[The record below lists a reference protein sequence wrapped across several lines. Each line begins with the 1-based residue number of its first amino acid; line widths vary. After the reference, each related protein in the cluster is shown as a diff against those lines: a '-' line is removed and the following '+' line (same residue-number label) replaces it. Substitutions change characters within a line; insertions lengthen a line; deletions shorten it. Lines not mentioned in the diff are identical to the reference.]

1 MAIDDISFITIT
13 GEEITRGYLVD
24 QMIGF
29 YNLLLEAGET
39 RVTDFNEGSEVRNL
53 LESIAVDS
61 YIILENK
68 NELSTIGF
76 IETADGEWLDKHGA
90 NPAIALAR
98 DTGME
103 ATGTVTFAVE
113 TPVTTDTVIPEETII
128 VNSATG
134 LEYATIADA
143 ILGAGETAVEVS
155 IECLTTGE
163 DGNCGI
169 GEIDTIDDIIADIPA
184 LTVTNENPITGGT
197 DYEEDEEYRQRLL
210 DYKKRDS
217 FGSIPYY
224 ISLADNIDGVHD
236 IALDGNP
243 NDICTVIVN
252 GTAKPTPVSVLSDV
266 LEVYTDTNNK
276 VMGHTFDVSAP
287 DYIPI
292 NVNVT
297 LGVTATVDET
307 TVGTLITEMVN
318 GGQSLGVEYEFEGLT
333 MGYDL
338 TSEMITSNLVLL
350 GGINTATV
358 TMDIVNG
365 ETGLTTIEVGDTE
378 SISIQQINITQNTGE

>member
-13 GEEITRGYLVD
+13 GEEITRTYLVE

-76 IETADGEWLDKHGA
+76 IETAEGEWLDKHGA
-90 NPAIALAR
+90 NPAIALER

-103 ATGTVTFAVE
+103 ATGTVTFTVE

-143 ILGAGETAVEVS
+143 ILGAGETTVEVS

-217 FGSIPYY
+217 FGSIDYY
-224 ISLADNIDGVHD
+224 IHLADNIDNVHD

-243 NDICTVIVN
+243 NDTCTVIVN
-252 GTAKPTPVSVLSDV
+252 GTAKPTPVSILSDV
-266 LEVYTDTNNK
+266 LEIYTNTNNK

-297 LGVTATVDET
+297 LGVTVPVDET
-307 TVGTLITEMVN
+307 TVKTLITEMVN
-318 GGQSLGVEYEFEGLT
+318 GGQSIGVEFEFNGLN
-333 MGYDL
+333 MGDDL

-350 GGINTATV
+350 DGVNTAEV

-365 ETGLTTIEVGDTE
+365 ETGLTTIEVEDTE
-378 SISIQQINITQNTGE
+378 SISVQQINITQGE